1 MDCVEY
7 SGQPATASMKVFLFT
22 LSVVA
27 CALAEAPYPQPRKP
41 EGALL
46 LLPPEYNKKSE
57 YNYQPIQSEAEDL
70 GKISDKVMQRLRQEQ
85 GSGSGSYHV
94 YLNDGS
100 LQKVQYTTAPLKSGQ
115 QNSPAQQYKQ
125 SESGL
130 NPIIAQFGRLQQEL
144 QEQQIQQLQQRQ
156 QQLEQQQ
163 QELRQQ
169 QQELRSASYLAS
181 IRYSNVDPITSPIY
195 SYKPSPVTRILRYA
209 PQYY

>member
-1 MDCVEY
+1 MRII
-7 SGQPATASMKVFLFT
+7 LLT
-22 LSVVA
+22 LSVVV
-27 CALAEAPYPQPRKP
+27 CAIAEAPYPQPRKP

-57 YNYQPIQSEAEDL
+57 YNYQPSKTEDL
-70 GKISDKVMQRLRQEQ
+70 AEISDKVMQRLRQEQ

-94 YLNDGS
+94 YLNDGR

-125 SESGL
+125 TESGL

-209 PQYY
+209 PEYF